1 MTSLSNLIPELLD
14 SILFYLRKRDILS
27 LLRTCKYLHS
37 VCLPY
42 RWSRLT
48 LYDTT
53 TPNYDDFSIYNEP
66 SKRRVWRLADT
77 TDEFGVDAL
86 GYKYIKK
93 IKILAPQT
101 TFSIESRTV
110 KNGFQRLLGDLIE
123 SGKINLREVAL
134 RDDNRHP
141 IPPDVDFSLLHRIK
155 KYSESKSPGEFSMAL
170 QTETLPPLLRTGA
183 LSLTVLT
190 KLRVIQHL
198 QGGTFSEEWGEFHES
213 LSIHIEDNIIDE
225 IEALTQLLSGAV
237 NLRELC
243 IQPESLRY
251 EPGSIHS
258 LAEPLKNLQTAFDG
272 LKRLQKLV
280 IGSVTYSSDSAVFFH
295 PSFFIAP
302 PENCKTLQYGCT
314 ASIAWWRKFAAHP
327 LPGVENLRLSLSQMT
342 LISSQ
347 WIDDREDEEALQQI
361 IPGGPINTQC
371 RTKFHIGDVAVR
383 GLKKFTFDPEYY
395 LDQATDPIDLE
406 ACIYR
411 RNKGLNEA
419 HKKKIKEEVISGFHR
434 QILDGFS
441 VGMARCARRIATR
454 HFEDWMG
461 RNANEE
467 ASAER
472 CFEELNLEKEK
483 HVVEFTKLLS
493 SWAERNIDKFHFY
506 SNKNQDEF
514 KLLEGFIE
522 DDV

>member
-14 SILFYLRKRDILS
+14 PILFYLRKRDILS

-110 KNGFQRLLGDLIE
+110 KNGFQRLLGDLTE

-141 IPPDVDFSLLHRIK
+141 IPPDVDF
-155 KYSESKSPGEFSMAL
+155 M
-170 QTETLPPLLRTGA
+170 
-183 LSLTVLT
+183 
-190 KLRVIQHL
+190 IQHL

-258 LAEPLKNLQTAFDG
+258 LAEPLKDLQTALDG

-327 LPGVENLRLSLSQMT
+327 LPGVENLRLSLSPMT

-347 WIDDREDEEALQQI
+347 WIDDNEDEEALQQI
-361 IPGGPINTQC
+361 TPGEPINIQ
-371 RTKFHIGDVAVR
+371 
-383 GLKKFTFDPEYY
+383 Y
-395 LDQATDPIDLE
+395 QATDPIDLE

-419 HKKKIKEEVISGFHR
+419 HRKRIKDEVISGFHR
-434 QILDGFS
+434 QVLDGFS

-461 RNANEE
+461 RNAIEE

-506 SNKNQDEF
+506 SIKNQDEF

>member
-14 SILFYLRKRDILS
+14 PILFYLRKRDILS

-37 VCLPY
+37 VCLP
-42 RWSRLT
+42 
-48 LYDTT
+48 
-53 TPNYDDFSIYNEP
+53 IYNEP

-258 LAEPLKNLQTAFDG
+258 LAEPLKDLQTALDG

-327 LPGVENLRLSLSQMT
+327 LPGVENLRLSLSPMT

-347 WIDDREDEEALQQI
+347 WIDDNEDEEALQQI
-361 IPGGPINTQC
+361 TPGEPINIQ
-371 RTKFHIGDVAVR
+371 
-383 GLKKFTFDPEYY
+383 Y
-395 LDQATDPIDLE
+395 QATDPMDLE

-419 HKKKIKEEVISGFHR
+419 HRKRIKDEVISGFHR
-434 QILDGFS
+434 QVLDGFS

-461 RNANEE
+461 RNAIEE

-506 SNKNQDEF
+506 SIKNQDEF

>member
-14 SILFYLRKRDILS
+14 PILFYLRKRDILS

-42 RWSRLT
+42 IWSRLT
-48 LYDTT
+48 LYDTI
-53 TPNYDDFSIYNEP
+53 TPDDDEFSIYNEL
-66 SKRRVWRLADT
+66 SKHRVWRLADT

-93 IKILAPQT
+93 IKILAPET
-101 TFSIESRTV
+101 TFSIKSRTV
-110 KNGFQRLLGDLIE
+110 KNGFQRLLEDLIK

-134 RDDNRHP
+134 RDANKYP

-155 KYSESKSPGEFSMAL
+155 KYSESKSPGEFSMTL
-170 QTETLPPLLRTGA
+170 HTESLPPLLRTGA
-183 LSLTVLT
+183 LNLTVLT
-190 KLRVIQHL
+190 KLRAVHHL
-198 QGGTFSEEWGEFHES
+198 QGGTFSEEWREFHES

-237 NLRELC
+237 NLKELW
-243 IQPESLRY
+243 IRPESRRY

-258 LAEPLKNLQTAFDG
+258 LTEPLKGLQTALDG
-272 LKRLQKLV
+272 LKRLEKLV
-280 IGSVTYSSDSAVFFH
+280 IGPATYPSDSAVFFH

-327 LPGVENLRLSLSQMT
+327 LPGVENLRLGLSPMT
-342 LISSQ
+342 LIGNR
-347 WIDDREDEEALQQI
+347 WVDDKEDEEVLQQL
-361 IPGGPINTQC
+361 IPGESISGRW
-371 RTKFHIGDVAVR
+371 RTKFYIGDVAVR
-383 GLKKFTFDPEYY
+383 GLKKFTLDPEYY
-395 LDQATDPIDLE
+395 IDEATDPMDLE

-419 HKKKIKEEVISGFHR
+419 HRKKIKDEVISGFRR

-461 RNANEE
+461 RNAIEE

-506 SNKNQDEF
+506 SKKNQDEL

>member
-14 SILFYLRKRDILS
+14 PILFYLRKRDILS

-110 KNGFQRLLGDLIE
+110 KNGFQRLLGDLTE

-141 IPPDVDFSLLHRIK
+141 IPPDVDFK
-155 KYSESKSPGEFSMAL
+155 
-170 QTETLPPLLRTGA
+170 
-183 LSLTVLT
+183 
-190 KLRVIQHL
+190 
-198 QGGTFSEEWGEFHES
+198 
-213 LSIHIEDNIIDE
+213 DNIIDE

-258 LAEPLKNLQTAFDG
+258 LAEPLKDLQTALDG

-327 LPGVENLRLSLSQMT
+327 LPGVENLRLSLSPMT

-347 WIDDREDEEALQQI
+347 WIDDNEDEEALQQI
-361 IPGGPINTQC
+361 TPGEPINIQ
-371 RTKFHIGDVAVR
+371 
-383 GLKKFTFDPEYY
+383 Y
-395 LDQATDPIDLE
+395 QATDPIDLE

-419 HKKKIKEEVISGFHR
+419 HRKRIKDEVISGFHR
-434 QILDGFS
+434 QVLDGFS

-461 RNANEE
+461 RNAIEE

-506 SNKNQDEF
+506 SIKNQDEF